1 MIDRTCTFLDQHRM
15 QRCTECSATIDL
27 CLCVD
32 VDVQALDRL
41 TSPDGIV
48 ISMVRGELDAARKKF
63 PDNLHQL
70 VALMEEV
77 GELAQAMM
85 EHDRDGSQTIQMV
98 LREAVQVASMAIR
111 VATEGDENFSYLFP
125 SIEED
130 LPRGPVGDVR

>member
-1 MIDRTCTFLDQHRM
+1 MIDRTCTFLDVHRT
-15 QRCTECSATIDL
+15 QRCTECSSTLDL
-27 CLCVD
+27 CQCVD
-32 VDVQALDRL
+32 PDTQALDRL
-41 TSPDGIV
+41 TNPDGIV
-48 ISMVRGELDAARKKF
+48 ITMVRGELDAARKKF

-98 LREAVQVASMAIR
+98 LRKAVQVASKAIR
-111 VATEGDENFSYLFP
+111 VATEGDENFAYLFP
-125 SIEED
+125 IVEED